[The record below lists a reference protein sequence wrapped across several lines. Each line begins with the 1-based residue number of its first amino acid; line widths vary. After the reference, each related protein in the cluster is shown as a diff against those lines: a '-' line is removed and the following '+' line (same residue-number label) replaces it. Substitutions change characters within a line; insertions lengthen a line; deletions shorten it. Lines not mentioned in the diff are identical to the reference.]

1 MMQSGKWILTSLVMT
16 FFGIPILAQFLAAVV
31 AMLGAG
37 LAAILEVCN
46 LLFTPTIYLL
56 LNVFMLTLG
65 AIIIFFSGRV
75 WAGDSAPEKREIAAW
90 RQCFFLLLALLT
102 LVGWIIALHLADYQF
117 RQMGSGWLAN
127 LMLSWQGVLLLS
139 LISGDYWWIVIIPV
153 GAHISFSLGY
163 GWPTRHPLTGTSGLR
178 CRNLLLFLLLLLG
191 FVAGYQAYLY
201 KQLNPGVGVRENID
215 TWAWRPDKLNNQ
227 LTPLRG
233 KPQIQFTQNWPRLD
247 GATAAYPIY
256 ASAFYALS
264 VIPEDFHVWDY
275 LDNSRT
281 QEAYNKIVNG
291 DADIIFVAQ
300 PSDGQKKRAEK
311 SGVTLL
317 YTPFA
322 REAFVFIVNADNPV
336 NSLTEQQV
344 RDIFSGAITNWRAVG
359 GDDQEIQT
367 WQRPEDS
374 GSQTVMLSQ
383 VMKNVRMISPQ
394 ETEVASVM
402 EGMINV
408 VAEYRNTKNAIG
420 YTFRYYATQMNA
432 DKNIKLLA
440 INGIA
445 PTAENIRNDKYPYI
459 VDALMVTRENTTS
472 ETQKLVEWF
481 LTPQG
486 QSLVED
492 VGYVPMDKTLH

>member
-1 MMQSGKWILTSLVMT
+1 MQNRKWILTSLVMT
-16 FFGIPILAQFLAAVV
+16 FFGIPILAQFLAAVI
-31 AMLGAG
+31 AMLGVG
-37 LAAILEVCN
+37 LAGIIEVCN
-46 LLFTPTIYLL
+46 IFITPTIYLL

-75 WAGDSAPEKREIAAW
+75 WAGDSAPENREIAVW
-90 RQCFFLLLALLT
+90 RQCFFLLPALLT
-102 LVGWIIALHLADYQF
+102 LVGWIITLHLADYQF
-117 RQMGSGWLAN
+117 RQMGAGWLAN
-127 LMLSWQGVLLLS
+127 LMLPWLGVFLVS
-139 LISGDYWWIVIIPV
+139 LVGGEYWWMVIIPV

-163 GWPTRHPLTGTSGLR
+163 AWPTRYPLSGTSGLR

-191 FVAGYQAYLY
+191 IVAGYQAHLY
-201 KQLNPGVGVRENID
+201 KQQNPGVGVRENID
-215 TWAWRPDKLNNQ
+215 IWAWRPDKLNNR

-233 KPQIQFTQNWPRLD
+233 KPQIQFRQNWPRID

-275 LDNSRT
+275 LENSRT
-281 QEAYNKIVNG
+281 PEAYNKIVKG

-300 PSDGQKKRAEK
+300 PSGGQKKRAKE

-336 NSLTEQQV
+336 NSLTEQQ
-344 RDIFSGAITNWRAVG
+344 
-359 GDDQEIQT
+359 
-367 WQRPEDS
+367 
-374 GSQTVMLSQ
+374 
-383 VMKNVRMISPQ
+383 
-394 ETEVASVM
+394 
-402 EGMINV
+402 EGMIKV
-408 VAEYRNTKNAIG
+408 VAEYRNTNNAIG

-440 INGIA
+440 INGIT
-445 PTAENIRNDKYPYI
+445 PTAENIRNGKYAYI
-459 VDALMVTRENTTS
+459 VDAFMVTRENTTS

-492 VGYVPMDKTLH
+492 VGYVPLYPTME

>member
-1 MMQSGKWILTSLVMT
+1 MQNGKWILTSLVMT

-37 LAAILEVCN
+37 LAAILEFCN

-65 AIIIFFSGRV
+65 ALLLFFSGRV
-75 WAGDSAPEKREIAAW
+75 WAGDSAPENREIAAW
-90 RQCFFLLLALLT
+90 RQCLFLVPALLT
-102 LVGWIIALHLADYQF
+102 LVGWIITLHLADYQF
-117 RQMGSGWLAN
+117 RQMVSGWLAD
-127 LMLSWQGVLLLS
+127 LMLPWLGVLLVS
-139 LISGDYWWIVIIPV
+139 LVGGEYWWIVIIPV
-153 GAHISFSLGY
+153 GTHISFSLGY

-178 CRNLLLFLLLLLG
+178 CRNLLLFILLLLG
-191 FVAGYQAYLY
+191 IVAGYQAHLY
-201 KQLNPGVGVRENID
+201 KQQNPGVGVRENID

-264 VIPEDFHVWDY
+264 IIPEDFHVWDY

-281 QEAYNKIVNG
+281 PEAYNKIVKG
-291 DADIIFVAQ
+291 DADIIF
-300 PSDGQKKRAEK
+300 
-311 SGVTLL
+311 
-317 YTPFA
+317 
-322 REAFVFIVNADNPV
+322 V

-344 RDIFSGAITNWRAVG
+344 RDIFSGAITNWRTVG
-359 GDDQEIQT
+359 GKDQEIQT

-374 GSQTVMLSQ
+374 GSQTVMQSQ

-394 ETEVASVM
+394 ETEVASMM
-402 EGMINV
+402 EGMIKV
-408 VAEYRNTKNAIG
+408 VAEYRNTNNAIG

-445 PTAENIRNDKYPYI
+445 PTAENIRNGKYPYI
-459 VDALMVTRENTTS
+459 IDAFMVTRENTTS

-492 VGYVPMDKTLH
+492 VGYVPLYPTMK

>member
-1 MMQSGKWILTSLVMT
+1 MMKNRKWILTSLVMT
-16 FFGIPILAQFLAAVV
+16 FFGIPILTQFLAVV
-31 AMLGAG
+31 ITILGAG
-37 LAAILEVCN
+37 LSVILEICN
-46 LLFTPTIYLL
+46 LLLTPTIYLQ

-75 WAGDSAPEKREIAAW
+75 WAGDSVPEKREVAIW
-90 RQCFFLLLALLT
+90 RQSLFLLPALLI
-102 LVGWIIALHLADYQF
+102 LAGWIITLHLADYQF
-117 RQMGSGWLAN
+117 RQMGADWLAN
-127 LMLSWQGVLLLS
+127 LMLPWQGVLLLS

-163 GWPTRHPLTGTSGLR
+163 AWPVRYPLTGTSGLR
-178 CRNLLLFLLLLLG
+178 CRNLLLFILLLLG
-191 FVAGYQAYLY
+191 IVAGYQAYLY
-201 KQLNPGVGVRENID
+201 KQLNPGVGVREDID
-215 TWAWRPDKLNNQ
+215 TWAMRSDKFNNQ
-227 LTPLRG
+227 LTPLRD
-233 KPQIQFTQNWPRLD
+233 KPQIQFRQNWPRID
-247 GATAAYPIY
+247 GATAAYPLY

-264 VIPEDFHVWDY
+264 VIPEDFHSWEY
-275 LDNSRT
+275 LTNSRT
-281 QEAYNKIVNG
+281 PEAYNRIIKG

-300 PSDGQKKRAEK
+300 PSGGQKKRAKE

-344 RDIFSGAITNWRAVG
+344 RDIFSGAITNWRTVG
-359 GDDQEIQT
+359 GNDQEIQT

-374 GSQTVMLSQ
+374 GSQTVMQSQ

-394 ETEVASVM
+394 ETEVASM
-402 EGMINV
+402 MGGMINV
-408 VAEYRNTKNAIG
+408 VAEYRNTNNSIG

-445 PTAENIRNDKYPYI
+445 PTAENIRNGKYPYI
-459 VDALMVTRENTTS
+459 VDAFMVTRENPTL
-472 ETQKLVEWF
+472 ETQKLVDWF

-492 VGYVPMDKTLH
+492 VGYVPLYPTMK

>member
-1 MMQSGKWILTSLVMT
+1 
-16 FFGIPILAQFLAAVV
+16 
-31 AMLGAG
+31 ML
-37 LAAILEVCN
+37 
-46 LLFTPTIYLL
+46 
-56 LNVFMLTLG
+56 
-65 AIIIFFSGRV
+65 
-75 WAGDSAPEKREIAAW
+75 
-90 RQCFFLLLALLT
+90 FLLPALLT

-153 GAHISFSLGY
+153 GTHISFSLGY

-191 FVAGYQAYLY
+191 FVAGYQALLY
-201 KQLNPGVGVRENID
+201 KQQNPGVGVRENID
-215 TWAWRPDKLNNQ
+215 TRAWRPDKLNNQ